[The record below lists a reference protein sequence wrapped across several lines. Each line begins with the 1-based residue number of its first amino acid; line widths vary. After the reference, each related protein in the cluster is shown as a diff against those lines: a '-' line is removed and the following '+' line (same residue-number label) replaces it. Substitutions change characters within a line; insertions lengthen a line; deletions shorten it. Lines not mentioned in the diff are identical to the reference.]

1 MRGRGGR
8 RQTDP
13 HGTDRRRPGG
23 SRTRDAILDA
33 ATKLFA
39 ERGYDGASIRTIAG
53 AAGVDPALIRHF
65 FGDKDTLFTA
75 VVADR
80 TIIFER
86 LAASLPGDPATLG
99 HRVAD
104 TYLRLWEQP
113 QTRPILM
120 AIARSATTS
129 DKAAKMLRDALAR
142 RIRADAGYADTEQAR
157 RLALAAHTCSASP
170 SRATSSR
177 SQRSPSSL
185 TRTWSHMS
193 PPPSSATSP
202 APTYK
207 NE

>member
-1 MRGRGGR
+1 MGRTG
-8 RQTDP
+8 
-13 HGTDRRRPGG
+13 RRPGDSG
-23 SRTRDAILDA
+23 TRDAILDA
-33 ATKLFA
+33 ATRLFA
-39 ERGYDGASIRTIAG
+39 ERGYDRASIRTIAA

-80 TIIFER
+80 TIVFEQI
-86 LAASLPGDPATLG
+86 AASLPGDPATLG

-142 RIRADAGYADTEQAR
+142 RIRADARYADGEQAR
-157 RLALAAHTCSASP
+157 RLALAGSHLFGLAVARHIVKVPAIAQLAHEDLVA
-170 SRATSSR
+170 
-177 SQRSPSSL
+177 QV
-185 TRTWSHMS
+185 
-193 PPPSSATSP
+193 
-202 APTYK
+202 APTIQRYLTGTHL
-207 NE
+207 